1 MNGAIPV
8 IKNASSSV
16 PIIKTGDVL
25 FVSVPLDL
33 SDETALELQDEL
45 SRKIVAMRA
54 HGVILD
60 ISALEI
66 VDSFIARVISTIASM
81 ARIWDA
87 DTVVSGMRPAV
98 AITLTDLGLKLGGVR
113 TALNAE
119 RAFAMLNGN
128 DRGGA
133 NGKQ

>member
-1 MNGAIPV
+1 MRV
-8 IKNASSSV
+8 VQHTTSSV

-33 SDETALELQDEL
+33 SDETALDLQDEL
-45 SRKIVAMRA
+45 SRRIVSTLAN
-54 HGVILD
+54 GVILD

-81 ARIWDA
+81 ARMLDA

-98 AITLTDLGLKLGGVR
+98 AITLADLGLKLGGVR

-133 NGKQ
+133 NGKH